1 MSIKYECKQNI
12 DILEI
17 DNDWIIMDTETFT
30 VTKIN
35 AMGAYILHRVKEQR
49 EIEDIIRNIA
59 TDYDVELNV
68 ARTDTLA
75 FLKELEEI
83 NLIRN
88 GRI

>member
-35 AMGAYILHRVKEQR
+35 AMGAYILHGVKEQR

-75 FLKELEEI
+75 FLKELEGI
-83 NLIRN
+83 SLIRN
-88 GRI
+88 GTI

>member
-1 MSIKYECKQNI
+1 MNIKYECKKNI

-35 AMGAYILHRVKEQR
+35 AIGAYILNGVKEQR
-49 EIEDIIRNIA
+49 EIEDIIGSIA
-59 TDYDVELNV
+59 TDYDIELNV

-83 NLIRN
+83 SLIRN
-88 GRI
+88 ERI